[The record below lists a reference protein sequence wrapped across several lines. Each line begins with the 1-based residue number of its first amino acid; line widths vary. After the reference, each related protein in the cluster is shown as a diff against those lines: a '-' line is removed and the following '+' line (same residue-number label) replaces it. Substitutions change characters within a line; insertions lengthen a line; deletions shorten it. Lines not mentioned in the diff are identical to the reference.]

1 MEGYRRGNS
10 FQTETRT
17 HLRMSWKSVGVA
29 VTAFHQISIFA
40 RSQPN
45 SRTPSPTSSIL
56 KKSSATMTRGES
68 LNAVKRP
75 TAKTVKRPKSMVE
88 KSCRSKDGDG
98 PSLVWAA
105 RCFLSLIWCSCLGMG
120 VLSFFMQIIFLANSV
135 FIYKQKIIILANS
148 VIIQIQNISS
158 TTSQN

>member
-1 MEGYRRGNS
+1 MEGCRRGNS

-17 HLRMSWKSVGVA
+17 HLRMSWKSVGIA

-40 RSQPN
+40 RSQPS

-105 RCFLSLIWCSCLGMG
+105 RCFLFIDL
-120 VLSFFMQIIFLANSV
+120 VQLSWDGGDIIFHANNFSCK
-135 FIYKQKIIILANS
+135 FSLYLQTKNNYSGKFSHNTDSKYIK
-148 VIIQIQNISS
+148 
-158 TTSQN
+158 